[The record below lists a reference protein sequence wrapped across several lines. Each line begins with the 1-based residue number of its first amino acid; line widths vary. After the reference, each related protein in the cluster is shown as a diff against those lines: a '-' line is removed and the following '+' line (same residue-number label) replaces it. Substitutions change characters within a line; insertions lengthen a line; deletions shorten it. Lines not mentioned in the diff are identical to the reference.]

1 MMTSALVGL
10 DNTLK
15 RITPVTTAA
24 IAEEG
29 S

>member
-1 MMTSALVGL
+1 MMTGALVGL

-15 RITPVTTAA
+15 RIAPVTTAA

-29 S
+29 N